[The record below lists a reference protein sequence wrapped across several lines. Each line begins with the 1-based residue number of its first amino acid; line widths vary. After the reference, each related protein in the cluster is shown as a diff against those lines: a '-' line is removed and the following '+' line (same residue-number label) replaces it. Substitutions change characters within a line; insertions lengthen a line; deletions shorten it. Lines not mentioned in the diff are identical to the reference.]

1 MSLCFFK
8 IEGLMGYNPKPIW
21 AKKNKTPTL
30 ALCWFQNKT
39 VGALFFFVVLFCLVF
54 IKYLLQSELNKS
66 YSNVKLI
73 VYWWVLV
80 KQEQLLPVELL
91 RHNEMS
97 FVDFLL
103 KPEMAFCFY
112 KQPLNGGLLKFS
124 SHQKM
129 SLCWSKSWKHPILKI
144 LLKIQFLR

>member
-1 MSLCFFK
+1 
-8 IEGLMGYNPKPIW
+8 MGYNPKPVW
-21 AKKNKTPTL
+21 ATTVQNANIGSL
-30 ALCWFQNKT
+30 LISEQNCWCF
-39 VGALFFFVVLFCLVF
+39 VFFVVLFCLVF

-103 KPEMAFCFY
+103 KPEMAFCHY

>member
-1 MSLCFFK
+1 MSKKKQNANIGSLLISEQNCWCF
-8 IEGLMGYNPKPIW
+8 
-21 AKKNKTPTL
+21 
-30 ALCWFQNKT
+30 
-39 VGALFFFVVLFCLVF
+39 VFFVVLFCLVF

-97 FVDFLL
+97 FVRFLL
-103 KPEMAFCFY
+103 KPEMAFCPYKPPFNMALCFY
-112 KQPLNGGLLKFS
+112 KAPFPALSSNRTNDIPLCLNEFHRQQHLQPHKDTWIYYKLYIGIRF
-124 SHQKM
+124 
-129 SLCWSKSWKHPILKI
+129 I
-144 LLKIQFLR
+144 